1 MIIGIMHLSKWT
13 AKNTIYLPKRRRRPV
28 AVLET
33 VGENAEESGLIMQI
47 ELNCS
52 YDIAAEAFEEIE
64 EKYDVMKL
72 NNGSFGGEKLYAF
85 VFGGGAA

>member
-1 MIIGIMHLSKWT
+1 
-13 AKNTIYLPKRRRRPV
+13 
-28 AVLET
+28 
-33 VGENAEESGLIMQI
+33 MQI

>member
-1 MIIGIMHLSKWT
+1 MDGKKYNLSPET
-13 AKNTIYLPKRRRRPV
+13 TEETV